1 MALWQ
6 PTELQMQ
13 KQKLGY
19 QCIRPILR
27 LLHLPVS
34 TNRPAVYADCGLP
47 TLQRYRQQLILRYAT
62 RLGYDSYAN
71 SQQLNPSLIDWSID
85 INEYMQ
91 QASRLN
97 AKKLKQFYSHGLRPT
112 ALEAV
117 DISASAEWNVPIRL
131 LNALYPTAVLLP
143 IDGNII
149 NSIDNKHKLKFLL
162 KQRMHQLTIDD
173 MKAITPKN
181 PLNPNPLRAILTQPI
196 KPYQL
201 DFESNRIR

>member
-1 MALWQ
+1 M
-6 PTELQMQ
+6 
-13 KQKLGY
+13 
-19 QCIRPILR
+19 
-27 LLHLPVS
+27 
-34 TNRPAVYADCGLP
+34 P

-71 SQQLNPSLIDWSID
+71 SQQLNPSLIDWSVD

-131 LNALYPTAVLLP
+131 LNALYPTALLLP

-149 NSIDNKHKLKFLL
+149 NSIDNKHKLQFLL

-201 DFESNRIR
+201 YFESS